1 MGDSARWVQQE
12 HDLDEN
18 GDHPVLEDDVF
29 FDMQDLECRTDP
41 THPRYA
47 PYGLLYF
54 IWVALWC
61 TNYLHIGKSL
71 KMPANLES
79 VEEAESYAAD
89 LLNRKFRTLHDP
101 QAKMSIVTF
110 FDERLYDDTPWQD
123 EAGVDIETLAE
134 VHTQT
139 HMSACSVMS
148 ASTRCRLCL
157 CEFI

>member
-54 IWVALWC
+54 MWVSQWC

-101 QAKMSIVTF
+101 QAKMSIVAF
-110 FDERLYDDTPWQD
+110 FDEGLYENTTWQV
-123 EAGVDIETLAE
+123 ESGVDVETLAE